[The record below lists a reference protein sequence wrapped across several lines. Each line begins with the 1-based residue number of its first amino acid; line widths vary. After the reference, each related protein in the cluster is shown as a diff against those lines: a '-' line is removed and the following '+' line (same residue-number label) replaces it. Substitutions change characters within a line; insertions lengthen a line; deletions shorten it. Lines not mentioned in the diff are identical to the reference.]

1 MSSLYLASRKSTSD
15 FLNVLNVLFGQIARM
30 IVQDLG
36 RAVSPRAHW
45 VVFWLK
51 NRRFNASVEI
61 IIRSA
66 IVGILIILGL
76 YVYISTL

>member
-1 MSSLYLASRKSTSD
+1 MSMSSLYLASGKSTWD
-15 FLNVLNVLFGQIARM
+15 FLNVLFGQIARM

-45 VVFWLK
+45 VLFWLK

-66 IVGILIILGL
+66 IVGTLTILGL